1 MLFGLCTW
9 CIYLEGIPK
18 YVDTF
23 VHYFLEVLYIYIHMN
38 AHKQSSI
45 SAADFSS
52 YIAALLQ
59 ETAQFVTTLGS
70 FPVPDNP
77 VQLC

>member
-1 MLFGLCTW
+1 MD
-9 CIYLEGIPK
+9 I
-18 YVDTF
+18 F
-23 VHYFLEVLYIYIHMN
+23 VCFFLEVLYIYIHMN

-52 YIAALLQ
+52 YVVALLQ

-70 FPVPDNP
+70 LPVPDNP
-77 VQLC
+77 VQLY